1 MEPAL
6 LITLF
11 FSALATIFNC
21 IRETPF
27 DNQLDFLN
35 DKPRLV
41 ELLRARL
48 IESGWRD
55 ELKMYTKGMSS
66 QQYVLGLRVQ
76 YGWVLQHPNSSE

>member
-1 MEPAL
+1 MESTI
-6 LITLF
+6 LISLI

-35 DKPRLV
+35 DKLRLV

-55 ELKMYTKGMSS
+55 ELKTYTKGRSA
-66 QQYVLGLRVQ
+66 QQYAVGLRV
-76 YGWVLQHPNSSE
+76 